1 MFGRKKNNIEEV
13 NNRDIMYLLFKI
25 ADNLGIEL
33 DTAQKDEE
41 ENAIVDTDKFFK
53 EELEEGDHDDSII
66 ENDEG
71 VDKRKIIDEIGGIL
85 KGKVSEEIWRTIIG
99 LVEKDAYN
107 PSTRSE
113 KDNKCNNVV
122 EEQREDGEK
131 CLEEKTE
138 QKPILNTLKNSI
150 RNNIKTPVIYTKAQR
165 YAETNKKYS
174 L

>member
-1 MFGRKKNNIEEV
+1 MFGKKKNEAPEEIGATMD
-13 NNRDIMYLLFKI
+13 DIFKLLAII
-25 ADNLGIEL
+25 AEKLNVDFGEG
-33 DTAQKDEE
+33 EE
-41 ENAIVDTDKFFK
+41 ENAIVDTNKFFK

-113 KDNKCNNVV
+113 KDNKCNNIV
-122 EEQREDGEK
+122 EEQREDGEEK
-131 CLEEKTE
+131 LEEKTE

-150 RNNIKTPVIYTKAQR
+150 RNSISAPVIYTKSQR